1 MERVIVYR
9 DFQHLNNKL
18 NLWISL
24 MLNPRVDKM
33 T

>member
-9 DFQHLNNKL
+9 DFQHLNKL

-24 MLNPRVDKM
+24 MLNLRVDKM